1 MAHRFVIKVQYPVKA
16 KKGEARGKGGLLQK
30 CIIFTGSTKEDALAD
45 AKAWQ
50 DAHNASPYGEIIET
64 GWGAI

>member
-1 MAHRFVIKVQYPVKA
+1 MHRYVIKLQFPVRA

-30 CIIFTGSTKEDALAD
+30 CVMFTGATKDEALAD
-45 AKAWQ
+45 AARWEE
-50 DAHNASPYGEIIET
+50 AHNASPYGEIIAR